1 LSLEIEKRDN
11 ALIVRVYGE
20 FDLRAAEFHRHDIDE
35 KFRTQG
41 AKHIIFNLGGLTFI
55 DSSGLGVIL
64 GRYRKVTE
72 NGGRVAITNV
82 PPRFNRILELSG
94 VNRLIPVYDDEAEA
108 LRELA

>member
-1 LSLEIEKRDN
+1 MSLEIEKRNN

-35 KFRTQG
+35 KLKTKG
-41 AKHIIFNLGGLTFI
+41 AKHLIFNLGGLTFI

-72 NGGRVAITNV
+72 NGGRVLITNV
-82 PPRFNRILELSG
+82 PSKFNRILELSG
-94 VNRLIPVYDDEAEA
+94 INRLIPIYDDEDEA
-108 LRELA
+108 LKELA